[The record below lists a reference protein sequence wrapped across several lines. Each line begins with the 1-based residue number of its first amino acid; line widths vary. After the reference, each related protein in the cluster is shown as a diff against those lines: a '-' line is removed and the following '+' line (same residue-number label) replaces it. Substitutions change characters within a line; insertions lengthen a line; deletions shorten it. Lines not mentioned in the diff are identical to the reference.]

1 MSDIAS
7 IDNRRSIRTEGGD
20 EKIVSPIQFKC
31 AVHSHASWLP
41 ADTAPK
47 RPIDSDTNQVHCG
60 KFRGPKEKGRQ
71 T

>member
-7 IDNRRSIRTEGGD
+7 TDNRRSIRTEGGD
-20 EKIVSPIQFKC
+20 ETIVSPIQFKC
-31 AVHSHASWLP
+31 TVRSPASWLP

-47 RPIDSDTNQVHCG
+47 RPIDSDTNQVHYG
-60 KFRGPKEKGRQ
+60 KFRGPKEKDRQ